1 MCTRAPT
8 TLQLGAQLTCPG
20 CLCARL
26 QALFEVANQ
35 TAGDGSQYLLD
46 FASSGTDAIEALTNK
61 AFDLVL
67 MDRTLPDTLG
77 EELLPRVRSLCGA
90 DTCVVMLS
98 VHREAAIRQ
107 DCLNAGAAAYMHK
120 PLHLAQVSHAPR
132 RS

>member
-1 MCTRAPT
+1 MRSIMRSRSWGSLVPPTENGPAPWPRST
-8 TLQLGAQLTCPG
+8 
-20 CLCARL
+20 
-26 QALFEVANQ
+26 
-35 TAGDGSQYLLD
+35 
-46 FASSGTDAIEALTNK
+46 I
-61 AFDLVL
+61 DLYHDISTIDL
-67 MDRTLPDTLG
+67 M
-77 EELLPRVRSLCGA
+77 RSLCGA